1 LINNLKHC
9 LAGRLLIS
17 FYRVSFLGEYAQK
30 VGGNFLSK
38 SQGARR
44 SFSAPHKVRA
54 LFHAK
59 GLRDLSPL
67 RSCSSFYDH
76 SNSCLTD
83 ILCPSLPHSFLTN
96 FQATQ
101 ITKSGAD
108 DMNASSFVVKNYAA
122 REKPAG
128 RIFLVAL
135 LALMLCP
142 ISVLAQSCPGTT
154 SWNGGAGSWETAGNW
169 SSGVPGA
176 TSSACISVASSTVNI
191 TATSGDTTD
200 NLDINLGSDILNI
213 GNNTQLTIQSGGN
226 ILNNGALNL
235 NSGGNTTELII
246 AGATTLS
253 GTGTVTMSNNTN
265 NYITG
270 GGTFTNKQTI
280 QGAGNIGNN
289 NLTFVNSGST
299 AIIDANVSS
308 TLQINPNGGT
318 TSTGTLEATAGGV
331 LELSGSTVA
340 NTGGLIQ
347 ASGTGSTVEL
357 NNVSITGGTLTS
369 SSGGVIESIN
379 TWNTS
384 LPTLTSLT
392 ISSGSTVN
400 VPNNN
405 GLALGA
411 GTITNN
417 GTINLQGTGNNTI
430 LVIAGSTTLGGTGT
444 VTMGNNANNIID
456 GGGTLTNG
464 ETIQGAGT
472 IGNGSLTLVNNGT
485 IDATLSTAL
494 QVNPNGGTTNNGTME
509 ASAGGTLE
517 LSGST
522 IANGSGL
529 IEATGTSAT
538 VELNDVSITG
548 GILTSSS
555 GGVIESI
562 NNWNVATP
570 TLTSV
575 TISSGSTLDIPN
587 NNGLN
592 FGAGTITN
600 NGAINLQG
608 VGNNTELV
616 IAGSTTLS
624 GTGTVTMGN
633 NANNIIL
640 GGGTLTNN
648 QTIQG
653 GGDIGDANLTLIN
666 NGTIDANQTTALT
679 INPNGGTTN
688 TKTLE
693 ATAGGTLVL
702 ATYAVNNAGGTILAT
717 GTGSSVQLNNVS
729 ITSGT
734 LSSSLGG
741 VIVSANTWNTPVSTL
756 NNLTIS
762 SGTNVDIPNNNGLDL
777 GTGTITN
784 NGTFSL
790 QSSGNNTELVITGGN
805 VTLTGS
811 GNVIMSS
818 NPGNMIL
825 AGTSGLM
832 LTNVN
837 NTISGAGEIGGGTGM
852 LFVNQAS
859 GIVNASGGTL
869 TINPYDSSTTT
880 GSTTNTGLLEATAG
894 GVLQLENT
902 ITNTGGTI
910 LATGTSG
917 GMSPTPSTVELNSV
931 SITGGTLTSSSGG
944 IIESIN
950 QWNTNLPTLT
960 SLTISSGST
969 LDIPN
974 NNGLALGAGTI
985 TNNGTINLQST
996 GNNTELVIAGSTT
1009 LSGTG
1014 IVMMSNN
1021 SANIFTGGGTFTNGE
1036 TIEGAGTIGNGNL
1049 TFVNN
1054 GTVNATQP
1062 SILLINPNGGTTNGG
1077 TLEATAGGTLELT
1090 GSTVA
1095 NTGGLIEATG
1105 GTVLLNNVSITGG
1118 TLTSSSGGVIESV
1131 NQWNTSLPTLTGLTI
1146 SSGSTLDIPNNN
1158 GLNLGAGTVTNNGT
1172 INLQSGGNNTEL
1184 VIAGSTTLSG
1194 SGTVTMSNFANNIIT
1209 GGGTFTNGETI
1220 QGAGTIGNGNLTLV
1234 NNGTID
1240 ANQPTALTINAN
1252 GNTTNTKTMEATAGG
1267 TLHLLDYTINNT
1279 GGTILATGTNSVV
1292 TLDAVSISGGTLT
1305 SSSGGIFESLNTW
1318 NTTVPTLTGV
1328 TISAG
1333 STLDIPNN
1341 NGLDLGVG
1349 TITNKGTINLE
1360 SGGNNTELVI
1370 DGNVTLAGTGKVI
1383 MSPNGS
1389 NMILG
1394 TGTLT
1399 NQNTIEGEGNI
1410 GDGQIG
1416 LINTGSILANETGT
1430 HTPSV
1435 LYIDTGAAGFTNN
1448 VGTKNGILNVSAKNT
1463 LIIEGGPFTNYSSG
1477 TLTGGTYMVTGTL
1490 EFAAGTGLVTNDA
1503 AITLTGATSE
1513 IFNTSN
1519 STNALTT
1526 FADNGTK
1533 GSFTVNGFTFTDA
1546 NVFTNSGTIAV
1557 GGGAKFDSTNQLT
1570 NFNSTTST
1578 LTGGTYN
1585 ITGTGQF
1592 QFNNQGDT
1600 SDIITNAAHITLS
1613 GVDTTKPSFVDQS
1626 NNNAL
1631 ANFNANASTGSLTL
1645 SADRQFTTGGNLTN
1659 AGTVTVSKSTGTG
1672 TTKLIVNGSYTQ
1684 TGSGTTTVDGVLS
1697 TSTGINVSGGFI
1709 YGNAAGIT
1717 NGTQGTLIGNFD
1729 LTGGTINPGDGIKK
1743 IGDLNITGTYT
1754 QSGAGILNID
1764 LDGTTT
1770 GKWDV
1775 LNVSGAAA
1783 VGGTLNV
1790 DALTGFTPTNGE
1802 TFDILNASSVTGT
1815 FSTVDCS
1822 FSNGDSCSVT
1832 YNPTDVV
1839 VTITGGAVA
1848 SASQGAVS
1856 ASPAHRV
1863 SRASGDLSASSTKEP
1878 AAILS
1883 RATCFAARMI
1893 GSACG
1898 DKASAATASHGG
1910 DMHEVA
1916 SARTELNSAHNNVMV
1931 ATRSISSGRGG
1942 ASHETSAS
1950 ASAMARLYVC
1960 AYMPSSVGHTMGCN

>member
-1 LINNLKHC
+1 MNRSFFAAVKYAANEKV
-9 LAGRLLIS
+9 GRILLI
-17 FYRVSFLGEYAQK
+17 
-30 VGGNFLSK
+30 
-38 SQGARR
+38 
-44 SFSAPHKVRA
+44 
-54 LFHAK
+54 
-59 GLRDLSPL
+59 
-67 RSCSSFYDH
+67 
-76 SNSCLTD
+76 
-83 ILCPSLPHSFLTN
+83 
-96 FQATQ
+96 
-101 ITKSGAD
+101 
-108 DMNASSFVVKNYAA
+108 
-122 REKPAG
+122 
-128 RIFLVAL
+128 AL
-135 LALMLCP
+135 LALILCP
-142 ISVLAQSCPGTT
+142 HSAFAQSCPGTT

-176 TSSACISVASSTVNI
+176 TSNACINVASSTVNI
-191 TATSGDTTD
+191 TANSGDTTL

-213 GNNTQLTIQSGGN
+213 GNNTELTIQSGGN

-246 AGATTLS
+246 DGATTLS

-289 NLTFVNSGST
+289 NLTLVNSGST

-318 TSTGTLEATAGGV
+318 TNTGTLEATAGGV

-347 ASGTGSTVEL
+347 AMGTNSTVEL
-357 NNVSITGGTLTS
+357 NSVSITGGTLTS
-369 SSGGVIESIN
+369 SSGGVIESVDV
-379 TWNTS
+379 WSGS
-384 LPTLTSLT
+384 LPTLTGVT

-400 VPNNN
+400 VLNND
-405 GLALGA
+405 GLAL
-411 GTITNN
+411 
-417 GTINLQGTGNNTI
+417 
-430 LVIAGSTTLGGTGT
+430 
-444 VTMGNNANNIID
+444 
-456 GGGTLTNG
+456 
-464 ETIQGAGT
+464 
-472 IGNGSLTLVNNGT
+472 
-485 IDATLSTAL
+485 
-494 QVNPNGGTTNNGTME
+494 
-509 ASAGGTLE
+509 
-517 LSGST
+517 
-522 IANGSGL
+522 
-529 IEATGTSAT
+529 
-538 VELNDVSITG
+538 
-548 GILTSSS
+548 
-555 GGVIESI
+555 
-562 NNWNVATP
+562 
-570 TLTSV
+570 
-575 TISSGSTLDIPN
+575 
-587 NNGLN
+587 
-592 FGAGTITN
+592 GAGTITN

-608 VGNNTELV
+608 TGNNTELV

-633 NANNIIL
+633 NANNIIT
-640 GGGTLTNN
+640 GGGTLTNGE
-648 QTIQG
+648 TIQG
-653 GGDIGDANLTLIN
+653 AGTIGNGDLTLVN
-666 NGTIDANQTTALT
+666 NGTIDATLSTTLQ

-688 TKTLE
+688 NGTLE
-693 ATAGGTLVL
+693 ATSGGTLEL
-702 ATYAVNNAGGTILAT
+702 SGSTIANGSGLIEATGGT
-717 GTGSSVQLNNVS
+717 VELNSVS
-729 ITSGT
+729 ITGGT
-734 LSSSLGG
+734 LTSSSGG
-741 VIVSANTWNTPVSTL
+741 VIESVNVWSGSLPTL
-756 NNLTIS
+756 TGVTIS
-762 SGTNVDIPNNNGLDL
+762 SGSTLDIPNNNGLAL
-777 GTGTITN
+777 GAGTITN
-784 NGTFSL
+784 KGTINL
-790 QSSGNNTELVITGGN
+790 QSSGNNTQLVITGGN

-811 GNVIMSS
+811 GNVTMS
-818 NPGNMIL
+818 GNTGNSISV
-825 AGTSGLM
+825 GTSGLTF
-832 LTNVN
+832 TNVN
-837 NTISGAGEIGGGTGM
+837 NTISGAGELGNGSGM
-852 LFVNQAS
+852 LFVNQTS
-859 GIVNASGGTL
+859 GIVDANAPGAIL
-869 TINPYDSSTTT
+869 TINPFDSSTTT

-917 GMSPTPSTVELNSV
+917 GMNPTASTVELNAV

-944 IIESIN
+944 VIESIN
-950 QWNTNLPTLT
+950 VWSNPLPTLT
-960 SLTISSGST
+960 GVTISTGTNLDIPNNDGLALGAGTITNNGAINLQGTGNNTTLVMAGSTTLNGTGTVTMGNNANNIIDGGGTFTNDETIQGSGDIGNASLTLINNGTIDANQSTALTINPNGGTTNTNTMEATAGGTLHLLNYTINNNGGTILATGTGSVVTLDAVSISGGTLTSSSGGIFESINVWSNPLPTLTGVTISSGST

-985 TNNGTINLQST
+985 TNNGTINLQS
-996 GNNTELVIAGSTT
+996 
-1009 LSGTG
+1009 
-1014 IVMMSNN
+1014 
-1021 SANIFTGGGTFTNGE
+1021 
-1036 TIEGAGTIGNGNL
+1036 
-1049 TFVNN
+1049 
-1054 GTVNATQP
+1054 
-1062 SILLINPNGGTTNGG
+1062 
-1077 TLEATAGGTLELT
+1077 
-1090 GSTVA
+1090 
-1095 NTGGLIEATG
+1095 
-1105 GTVLLNNVSITGG
+1105 
-1118 TLTSSSGGVIESV
+1118 
-1131 NQWNTSLPTLTGLTI
+1131 
-1146 SSGSTLDIPNNN
+1146 
-1158 GLNLGAGTVTNNGT
+1158 
-1172 INLQSGGNNTEL
+1172 GGNNTEL
-1184 VIAGSTTLSG
+1184 VITGSTTLSG

-1209 GGGTFTNGETI
+1209 GGGKFTNGETI
-1220 QGAGTIGNGNLTLV
+1220 QGGGDIGNGNLTLV

-1240 ANQPTALTINAN
+1240 ANQPTALTINPN
-1252 GNTTNTKTMEATAGG
+1252 GGTTNTKTMEATAGG
-1267 TLHLLDYTINNT
+1267 TLYLLTDPINNT
-1279 GGTILATGTNSVV
+1279 GGTILATGTGSLVK
-1292 TLDAVSISGGTLT
+1292 LDNVSITAGTLT
-1305 SSSGGIFESLNTW
+1305 SSSGGAFESVDVWSGNL
-1318 NTTVPTLTGV
+1318 PTLTGL
-1328 TISAG
+1328 TISSG
-1333 STLDIPNN
+1333 TILNIPNN
-1341 NGLDLGVG
+1341 NGLALGAG
-1349 TITNKGTINLE
+1349 TITNKGTINLQ
-1360 SGGNNTELVI
+1360 SGGNNTVLSI
-1370 DGNVTLAGTGKVI
+1370 AGNVTLAGTGKVI
-1383 MSPNGS
+1383 MSANPS
-1389 NMILG
+1389 NLILG

-1416 LINTGSILANETGT
+1416 LVNTGSILANETGT
-1430 HTPSV
+1430 HAPST
-1435 LYIDTGAAGFTNN
+1435 LIIDTGAAGFTNN

-1533 GSFTVNGFTFTDA
+1533 GTFTVNGFTFTDA

-1631 ANFNANASTGSLTL
+1631 ANFNTNASTGSLTL
-1645 SADRQFTTGGNLTN
+1645 SADRQFTTGGSLTN
-1659 AGTVTVSKSTGTG
+1659 AGIVDVQKSTGTG

-1697 TSTGINVSGGFI
+1697 TSAGINVSGGFI

-1802 TFDILNASSVTGT
+1802 MFDILNASSVTGT
-1815 FSTVDCS
+1815 FSTVDCA

-1839 VTITGGAVA
+1839 VTITGGAAAPAAKDTV
-1848 SASQGAVS
+1848 SGA
-1856 ASPAHRV
+1856 PATRV
-1863 SRASGDLSASSTKEP
+1863 SRSASAVTSTTTHEP
-1878 AAILS
+1878 VAILAK
-1883 RATCFAARMI
+1883 ATCFAGRLMA
-1893 GSACG
+1893 SESCG
-1898 DKASAATASHGG
+1898 KEMAAA
-1910 DMHEVA
+1910 VA
-1916 SARTELNSAHNNVMV
+1916 SGGEVHSASSGREVHNNIMV
-1931 ATRSISSGRGG
+1931 ATHSISAGRGA

-1960 AYMPSSVGHTMGCN
+1960 AYFPASVGHTMGCD